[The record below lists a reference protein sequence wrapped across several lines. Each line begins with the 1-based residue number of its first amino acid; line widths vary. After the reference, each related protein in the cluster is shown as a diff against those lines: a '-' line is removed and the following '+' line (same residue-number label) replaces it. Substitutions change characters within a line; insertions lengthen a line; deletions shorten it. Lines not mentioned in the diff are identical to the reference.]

1 MKVSYNYDTEKPE
14 WDYEVEDNY
23 ADEAYDK
30 QRAAIA
36 HFPIKIQDKVRDMN
50 QAQAVLV
57 AEELL
62 KIKKQTAL
70 NRGFAESIY
79 GDALGKMPRVFT
91 A

>member
-23 ADEAYDK
+23 ADEAYDR
-30 QRAAIA
+30 QRDACA
-36 HFPIKIQDKVRDMN
+36 HLPKDIWDKVSHMN
-50 QAQAVLV
+50 QAQALMVG
-57 AEELL
+57 EELL